1 MNRFVIADPKLCIGC
16 GTCMAACS
24 TVHKA
29 QGLQQAPR
37 LTVMRHE
44 QATMPVQC
52 RHCDDAPCIKVC
64 PVEAIAQTGDCVQLN
79 ESLCIGCNLCAVA
92 CPFGAIQSSGSRPVA
107 MANSYDTYIPCS
119 IRSSNPSTSAG
130 LRCFGEDLLS
140 WEPGVRSIAVK
151 CDLCE
156 FRAEGPACIEAC
168 PSQSLS
174 IVNDTACANAAR
186 DRRLQAANAHPQ
198 GAPAFSASACS
209 AVTTA
214 PVSPDASTTE
224 GSC

>member
-24 TVHKA
+24 EVHKA

-52 RHCDDAPCIKVC
+52 RHCDDAPCSKVC
-64 PVEAIAQTGDCVQLN
+64 PVEAIRQTGDCVQLN

-92 CPFGAIQSSGSRPVA
+92 CPFGAIQSGGSRPVA
-107 MANSYDTYIPCS
+107 VATSYDTYIPSS

-130 LRCFGEDLLS
+130 LGCFGEDLLS

-156 FRAEGPACIEAC
+156 FRAEGPACVGAC
-168 PSQSLS
+168 PSQALKL
-174 IVNDTACANAAR
+174 VNDGDTERAAR
-186 DRRLQAANAHPQ
+186 IRRQQAADTNPQ
-198 GAPAFSASACS
+198 GASAFSAPA
-209 AVTTA
+209 TA
-214 PVSPDASTTE
+214 LPASDLSTTE
-224 GSC
+224 GAC

>member
-24 TVHKA
+24 EVHKA

-52 RHCDDAPCIKVC
+52 RHCDDAPCSKVC
-64 PVEAIAQTGDCVQLN
+64 PVEAIRQTGDCVQLN

-92 CPFGAIQSSGSRPVA
+92 CPFGAIQSGGSRPEAVA
-107 MANSYDTYIPCS
+107 TSYDTYIPCS

-130 LRCFGEDLLS
+130 LGCFGEDLLS
-140 WEPGVRSIAVK
+140 WEPGVRSIAIK

-156 FRAEGPACIEAC
+156 FRADGPACVGAC
-168 PSQSLS
+168 PSQALKL
-174 IVNDTACANAAR
+174 VNDGDTERAAR
-186 DRRLQAANAHPQ
+186 IRRQQAADTNPQ
-198 GAPAFSASACS
+198 GASAFSAPA
-209 AVTTA
+209 TA
-214 PVSPDASTTE
+214 LPASDISTTE
-224 GSC
+224 GAC

>member
-24 TVHKA
+24 EVHKA

-64 PVEAIAQTGDCVQLN
+64 PVEAIRQTGDCVQLN

-92 CPFGAIQSSGSRPVA
+92 CPFGAIQSGGSRPVA
-107 MANSYDTYIPCS
+107 MATSYDTYIPCS

-151 CDLCE
+151 CDLC
-156 FRAEGPACIEAC
+156 AC
-168 PSQSLS
+168 PSQALKL
-174 IVNDTACANAAR
+174 VNDGDTERAAR
-186 DRRLQAANAHPQ
+186 IRRQQAADTNPQ
-198 GAPAFSASACS
+198 GASAFSAPA
-209 AVTTA
+209 TA
-214 PVSPDASTTE
+214 IPASDLSTTE
-224 GSC
+224 GVR

>member
-24 TVHKA
+24 EVHKA

-52 RHCDDAPCIKVC
+52 RHCDDAPCSKVC
-64 PVEAIAQTGDCVQLN
+64 PVEAIRQTGDCVQLN

-92 CPFGAIQSSGSRPVA
+92 CPFGAIQSGGSRPVA
-107 MANSYDTYIPCS
+107 VATSYDTYIPCS

-140 WEPGVRSIAVK
+140 WEPGVRSIAIK

-156 FRAEGPACIEAC
+156 FRADGPACVGAC
-168 PSQSLS
+168 PSQALKL
-174 IVNDTACANAAR
+174 VNDGDTERAAR
-186 DRRLQAANAHPQ
+186 IRRQQAADTNPQ
-198 GAPAFSASACS
+198 WASAFSAPA
-209 AVTTA
+209 TA
-214 PVSPDASTTE
+214 IPASDLSTTE
-224 GSC
+224 GAC

>member
-24 TVHKA
+24 EVHKA

-52 RHCDDAPCIKVC
+52 RHCDDAPCSKVC
-64 PVEAIAQTGDCVQLN
+64 PVEAIRQTGDCVQLN

-92 CPFGAIQSSGSRPVA
+92 CPFGAIQSGGSRPVA
-107 MANSYDTYIPCS
+107 VATSYDTYIPCS

-130 LRCFGEDLLS
+130 LGCFGEDLLS

-156 FRAEGPACIEAC
+156 FRADGPACVDAC
-168 PSQSLS
+168 PSQALKL
-174 IVNDTACANAAR
+174 VNDGDTERAAR
-186 DRRLQAANAHPQ
+186 IRRQQAADTNPQ
-198 GAPAFSASACS
+198 GASSFSAPAKAIPAS
-209 AVTTA
+209 
-214 PVSPDASTTE
+214 DLSTTE
-224 GSC
+224 GAC

>member
-1 MNRFVIADPKLCIGC
+1 MNRFVIADLKLCIGC

-24 TVHKA
+24 EVHKA

-52 RHCDDAPCIKVC
+52 RHCDDAPCSKVC
-64 PVEAIAQTGDCVQLN
+64 PVEAIRQTGDSVQLN

-92 CPFGAIQSSGSRPVA
+92 CPFGAIQSGGSRPVA
-107 MANSYDTYIPCS
+107 VATSYDTYIPSS

-156 FRAEGPACIEAC
+156 FRADGPACVGAC
-168 PSQSLS
+168 PSQALKL
-174 IVNDTACANAAR
+174 VNDGDTERAAR
-186 DRRLQAANAHPQ
+186 IRRQQAADTNPQ
-198 GAPAFSASACS
+198 GASAFSAPA
-209 AVTTA
+209 TA
-214 PVSPDASTTE
+214 LPASDLSTTE
-224 GSC
+224 GVR

>member
-24 TVHKA
+24 EVHKA

-64 PVEAIAQTGDCVQLN
+64 PVEAIRQTGDCVQLN

-92 CPFGAIQSSGSRPVA
+92 CPFGAIQSGGSRPVA
-107 MANSYDTYIPCS
+107 VATSYDTYIPCS

-156 FRAEGPACIEAC
+156 FRTDGPACVGAC
-168 PSQSLS
+168 PSQALKL
-174 IVNDTACANAAR
+174 VNDGDTERAAR
-186 DRRLQAANAHPQ
+186 IRRQQAADTNPQ
-198 GAPAFSASACS
+198 GASAFPAPATALPAS
-209 AVTTA
+209 
-214 PVSPDASTTE
+214 DLSTTE
-224 GSC
+224 GVR

>member
-16 GTCMAACS
+16 GACMAACS
-24 TVHKA
+24 EVHKA

-52 RHCDDAPCIKVC
+52 RHCDDAPCSKVC
-64 PVEAIAQTGDCVQLN
+64 PVEAIRQTGDCVQLN

-92 CPFGAIQSSGSRPVA
+92 CPFGAIQSGGSRPVA
-107 MANSYDTYIPCS
+107 MATSYDTYIPSS

-130 LRCFGEDLLS
+130 LGCFGEDLLS
-140 WEPGVRSIAVK
+140 WEPGVRSIAIK

-156 FRAEGPACIEAC
+156 FRAEGPACVGAC
-168 PSQSLS
+168 PSQALKL
-174 IVNDTACANAAR
+174 VNDGDTERAAR
-186 DRRLQAANAHPQ
+186 IRRQQAADTNPQ
-198 GAPAFSASACS
+198 GASAFSAP
-209 AVTTA
+209 TTA
-214 PVSPDASTTE
+214 IPASDLSTTE
-224 GSC
+224 GVR

>member
-24 TVHKA
+24 EVHKA

-52 RHCDDAPCIKVC
+52 RHCDDAPCSKVC
-64 PVEAIAQTGDCVQLN
+64 PVEAIRQTGDSVQLN

-92 CPFGAIQSSGSRPVA
+92 CPFGAIQSGGSRPVA
-107 MANSYDTYIPCS
+107 VATSYDTYIPCS

-130 LRCFGEDLLS
+130 LGCFGEDLLS

-156 FRAEGPACIEAC
+156 FRADGPACVGAC
-168 PSQSLS
+168 PSQALKL
-174 IVNDTACANAAR
+174 VNDGDTERAAR
-186 DRRLQAANAHPQ
+186 IRRQQAADTNPQ
-198 GAPAFSASACS
+198 GASAFSAPA
-209 AVTTA
+209 TA
-214 PVSPDASTTE
+214 IPASDLSTTE
-224 GSC
+224 GAC

>member
-24 TVHKA
+24 EVHKA

-52 RHCDDAPCIKVC
+52 RHCDDAPCSKVC
-64 PVEAIAQTGDCVQLN
+64 PVEAIRQTGDCVQLN

-107 MANSYDTYIPCS
+107 MATSYDTYIPSS

-156 FRAEGPACIEAC
+156 FRTEGPACVDAC
-168 PSQSLS
+168 PSQALKL
-174 IVNDTACANAAR
+174 VNDSDTERAAHI
-186 DRRLQAANAHPQ
+186 RRQQAADTNPQ
-198 GAPAFSASACS
+198 GASAFSALPAS
-209 AVTTA
+209 
-214 PVSPDASTTE
+214 DLSTTE
-224 GSC
+224 GAC

>member
-1 MNRFVIADPKLCIGC
+1 
-16 GTCMAACS
+16 
-24 TVHKA
+24 
-29 QGLQQAPR
+29 
-37 LTVMRHE
+37 
-44 QATMPVQC
+44 MPVQC
-52 RHCDDAPCIKVC
+52 RHCEDAPCIKVC
-64 PVEAIAQTGDCVQLN
+64 PVEAIAQTDDCVQLN

-92 CPFGAIQSSGSRPVA
+92 CPFGAIQSGGSRPVA
-107 MANSYDTYIPCS
+107 MANSYDTYIPSS

-174 IVNDTACANAAR
+174 MVNDSACASAAR

-198 GAPAFSASACS
+198 GAPAFSASACT
-209 AVTTA
+209 ATATT
-214 PVSPDASTTE
+214 PPSPDASITE
-224 GSC
+224 GVR

>member
-24 TVHKA
+24 EVHKA

-64 PVEAIAQTGDCVQLN
+64 PVEAIRQTGDCVQLN

-92 CPFGAIQSSGSRPVA
+92 CPFGAIQSGGSRPVA
-107 MANSYDTYIPCS
+107 VATSYDTYIPCS

-156 FRAEGPACIEAC
+156 FRTDGPACVDAC
-168 PSQSLS
+168 PSQALKL
-174 IVNDTACANAAR
+174 VNDGDTERAVR
-186 DRRLQAANAHPQ
+186 IRRQQAANTNPQ
-198 GAPAFSASACS
+198 GASAFSAPA
-209 AVTTA
+209 TA
-214 PVSPDASTTE
+214 TPASDLSTTE
-224 GSC
+224 GAR

>member
-24 TVHKA
+24 EVHKA

-37 LTVMRHE
+37 LTVMRHK

-52 RHCDDAPCIKVC
+52 RHCDDAPCSKVC
-64 PVEAIAQTGDCVQLN
+64 PVEAIRQTGDCVQLN

-92 CPFGAIQSSGSRPVA
+92 CPFGAIQSGGSRPVA
-107 MANSYDTYIPCS
+107 VATSYDTYIPCS

-130 LRCFGEDLLS
+130 LGCFGEDLLS
-140 WEPGVRSIAVK
+140 WEPGVRSIAIK

-156 FRAEGPACIEAC
+156 FRAEGPACVGAC
-168 PSQSLS
+168 PSQALKL
-174 IVNDTACANAAR
+174 VNDGDTERAAR
-186 DRRLQAANAHPQ
+186 IRRLQAADTHPQ
-198 GAPAFSASACS
+198 GACAFSAPAKATPAS
-209 AVTTA
+209 
-214 PVSPDASTTE
+214 DLSTTE
-224 GSC
+224 GAC

>member
-24 TVHKA
+24 EVHKA

-52 RHCDDAPCIKVC
+52 RHCDDAPCSKVC
-64 PVEAIAQTGDCVQLN
+64 PVEAIRQTGDCVQLN

-92 CPFGAIQSSGSRPVA
+92 CPFGAIQSGGSRPVA
-107 MANSYDTYIPCS
+107 VATSYDTYIPSS
-119 IRSSNPSTSAG
+119 IRSSYPSTSAG

-156 FRAEGPACIEAC
+156 FRADGPACVDAC
-168 PSQSLS
+168 PSQALKL
-174 IVNDTACANAAR
+174 VNDGDTERAAR
-186 DRRLQAANAHPQ
+186 IRRQQAADTNPQ
-198 GAPAFSASACS
+198 GASAFSAPA
-209 AVTTA
+209 TA
-214 PVSPDASTTE
+214 ILASDLSTTE
-224 GSC
+224 GAC

>member
-24 TVHKA
+24 EVHRA

-64 PVEAIAQTGDCVQLN
+64 PVEAIRQTGDCVQLN

-92 CPFGAIQSSGSRPVA
+92 CPFGAIQSGGSRPVA
-107 MANSYDTYIPCS
+107 VATSYDTYIPCS

-156 FRAEGPACIEAC
+156 FRTDGPACVGAC
-168 PSQSLS
+168 PSQALKL
-174 IVNDTACANAAR
+174 VNDGDTERAAR
-186 DRRLQAANAHPQ
+186 IRRQQAADTNPQ
-198 GAPAFSASACS
+198 GASAFSAPA
-209 AVTTA
+209 TTLPA
-214 PVSPDASTTE
+214 SDLSTTE
-224 GSC
+224 GAR

>member
-24 TVHKA
+24 EVHKA

-64 PVEAIAQTGDCVQLN
+64 PVEAIRQTGDCVQLN

-92 CPFGAIQSSGSRPVA
+92 CPFGAIQSGGSRPVA
-107 MANSYDTYIPCS
+107 MATSYDTYIPCS

-156 FRAEGPACIEAC
+156 FRTDGPACVGAC
-168 PSQSLS
+168 PSQALKL
-174 IVNDTACANAAR
+174 VNDGDTERTAR
-186 DRRLQAANAHPQ
+186 IRRQQAADTTPQ
-198 GAPAFSASACS
+198 GASAFSAPA
-209 AVTTA
+209 TA
-214 PVSPDASTTE
+214 IPVSDLSTTE
-224 GSC
+224 GVR

>member
-24 TVHKA
+24 EVHKA

-52 RHCDDAPCIKVC
+52 RHCDDAPCSKVC
-64 PVEAIAQTGDCVQLN
+64 PVEAIRQTGDCVQLN

-92 CPFGAIQSSGSRPVA
+92 CPFGAIQSGGSRPVA
-107 MANSYDTYIPCS
+107 VATSYDTYIPSS

-130 LRCFGEDLLS
+130 LGCFGEDLLS

-156 FRAEGPACIEAC
+156 FRADGPACVDVC
-168 PSQSLS
+168 PSQALKL
-174 IVNDTACANAAR
+174 VNDGDTERAAR
-186 DRRLQAANAHPQ
+186 IRRQQAADTNPQ
-198 GAPAFSASACS
+198 GASAFSAPA
-209 AVTTA
+209 TA
-214 PVSPDASTTE
+214 LPASDLSTTE
-224 GSC
+224 GAC

>member
-24 TVHKA
+24 SVHKA

-44 QATMPVQC
+44 LATMPVQC

-64 PVEAIAQTGDCVQLN
+64 PVEAIAQTDDSVQIN

-92 CPFGAIQSSGSRPVA
+92 CPFGAVQSAGSRPVA
-107 MANSYDTYIPCS
+107 MATSYDTYIPCS

-130 LRCFGEDLLS
+130 LRCFGDDLLS

-156 FRAEGPACIEAC
+156 FREQGPACIDAC
-168 PSQSLS
+168 PSQALTL
-174 IVNDTACANAAR
+174 VNDKACTAVTRARRECAAT
-186 DRRLQAANAHPQ
+186 ANPE
-198 GAPAFSASACS
+198 GAPAFTGSSLLASS
-209 AVTTA
+209 Q
-214 PVSPDASTTE
+214 PLDSSSTE
-224 GSC
+224 GTR

>member
-24 TVHKA
+24 EVHKA

-52 RHCDDAPCIKVC
+52 RHCDDAPCSKVC
-64 PVEAIAQTGDCVQLN
+64 PVEAIRQTGDCVQLN

-92 CPFGAIQSSGSRPVA
+92 CPFGAIQSGGSRPVA
-107 MANSYDTYIPCS
+107 MATSYDTYIPSS

-130 LRCFGEDLLS
+130 LGCFGEDLLS
-140 WEPGVRSIAVK
+140 WEPGVRSIAIK

-156 FRAEGPACIEAC
+156 FRADGPACVGAC
-168 PSQSLS
+168 PSQALKL
-174 IVNDTACANAAR
+174 VNDGDTERAAR
-186 DRRLQAANAHPQ
+186 IRRQQAADTNPQ
-198 GAPAFSASACS
+198 GASAFSAPA
-209 AVTTA
+209 TA
-214 PVSPDASTTE
+214 LPTSDLSTTE
-224 GSC
+224 GVR

>member
-24 TVHKA
+24 EVHKA

-52 RHCDDAPCIKVC
+52 RHCDDAPCSKVC
-64 PVEAIAQTGDCVQLN
+64 PVEAIRQTGDCVQLN

-92 CPFGAIQSSGSRPVA
+92 CPFGAIQSGGSRPVA
-107 MANSYDTYIPCS
+107 VATSYDTYIPSS

-130 LRCFGEDLLS
+130 LGCFGEDLLS
-140 WEPGVRSIAVK
+140 WEPGVRSIAIK

-156 FRAEGPACIEAC
+156 FRADGPACVGAC
-168 PSQSLS
+168 PSQALKL
-174 IVNDTACANAAR
+174 VNDGDTERAAR
-186 DRRLQAANAHPQ
+186 TRRQQAADTNPQ
-198 GAPAFSASACS
+198 GASAFSAPA
-209 AVTTA
+209 TA
-214 PVSPDASTTE
+214 LPASDLSTTE
-224 GSC
+224 GAC

>member
-1 MNRFVIADPKLCIGC
+1 
-16 GTCMAACS
+16 
-24 TVHKA
+24 
-29 QGLQQAPR
+29 
-37 LTVMRHE
+37 
-44 QATMPVQC
+44 MPVQC

-64 PVEAIAQTGDCVQLN
+64 PVEAIRQTGDCVQLN

-92 CPFGAIQSSGSRPVA
+92 CPFGAIQSVGSRPVA

-156 FRAEGPACIEAC
+156 FRADGPACVGAC
-168 PSQSLS
+168 PSQALKL
-174 IVNDTACANAAR
+174 VNDGDTERAAR
-186 DRRLQAANAHPQ
+186 IRRQQAADTNPQ
-198 GAPAFSASACS
+198 GASAFSAPA
-209 AVTTA
+209 TA
-214 PVSPDASTTE
+214 TPASDLSTTE
-224 GSC
+224 GVR

>member
-24 TVHKA
+24 EVHKA

-52 RHCDDAPCIKVC
+52 RHCEDAPCIKVC
-64 PVEAIAQTGDCVQLN
+64 PVEAIRQTGDCVQLN

-92 CPFGAIQSSGSRPVA
+92 CPFGAISSGGSRPVA

-119 IRSSNPSTSAG
+119 VRSSNPSTSAG

-156 FRAEGPACIEAC
+156 FRTGGPACIEAC
-168 PSQSLS
+168 PSQALKL
-174 IVNDTACANAAR
+174 VNDGDTERAAR
-186 DRRLQAANAHPQ
+186 ERRQQAASAHPQ
-198 GAPAFSASACS
+198 GASAFSAPASSDSSITEEAC
-209 AVTTA
+209 
-214 PVSPDASTTE
+214 
-224 GSC
+224 

>member
-24 TVHKA
+24 EVHKA

-52 RHCDDAPCIKVC
+52 RHCDDAPCSKVC
-64 PVEAIAQTGDCVQLN
+64 PVEAICQTGDSVQLN

-92 CPFGAIQSSGSRPVA
+92 CPFGAIQSGGSRPVA
-107 MANSYDTYIPCS
+107 VATSYDTYISCS

-140 WEPGVRSIAVK
+140 WEPGVRSIAIK

-156 FRAEGPACIEAC
+156 FRADGPACVGAC
-168 PSQSLS
+168 PSQALKL
-174 IVNDTACANAAR
+174 VNDSDTERVAR
-186 DRRLQAANAHPQ
+186 IRRQQAADTNPQ
-198 GAPAFSASACS
+198 GASAFSAPAKATPAS
-209 AVTTA
+209 
-214 PVSPDASTTE
+214 DLSTTE
-224 GSC
+224 GAC

>member
-64 PVEAIAQTGDCVQLN
+64 PVEAICQTEDAVQLN

-92 CPFGAIQSSGSRPVA
+92 CPFGAIQSGGSRPVA
-107 MANSYDTYIPCS
+107 LATSYDTYIPCS

-130 LRCFGEDLLS
+130 LSCFGEDLLS
-140 WEPGVRSIAVK
+140 WEPGVRAIAVK

-156 FRAEGPACIEAC
+156 FRAQGPACIEAC
-168 PSQSLS
+168 PSQALTL
-174 IVNDTACANAAR
+174 VNDSTCASVAR
-186 DRRLQAANAHPQ
+186 ERRLQAASAHPE
-198 GAPAFSASACS
+198 GATTFSAAH
-209 AVTTA
+209 AA
-214 PVSPDASTTE
+214 PHSSSTQ
-224 GSC
+224 GDR

>member
-24 TVHKA
+24 EVHKA

-52 RHCDDAPCIKVC
+52 RHCDDAPCSKVC
-64 PVEAIAQTGDCVQLN
+64 PVEAIRQTGDCVQLN

-92 CPFGAIQSSGSRPVA
+92 CPFGAIQSGGSRPVA
-107 MANSYDTYIPCS
+107 VATSYDTYIPSS

-130 LRCFGEDLLS
+130 LGCFGEDLLS
-140 WEPGVRSIAVK
+140 WEPGVRSIAIK

-156 FRAEGPACIEAC
+156 FRADGPACVGAC
-168 PSQSLS
+168 PSQALKL
-174 IVNDTACANAAR
+174 VNDGDTERAAR
-186 DRRLQAANAHPQ
+186 IRRQQAADTNPQ
-198 GAPAFSASACS
+198 GASAFSAPA
-209 AVTTA
+209 TA
-214 PVSPDASTTE
+214 IPASDLSTTE
-224 GSC
+224 GVR

>member
-24 TVHKA
+24 EVHKA

-52 RHCDDAPCIKVC
+52 RHCDDAPCSKVC
-64 PVEAIAQTGDCVQLN
+64 PVEAIRQTGDCVQLN

-92 CPFGAIQSSGSRPVA
+92 CPFGAIQSGGSRPVA
-107 MANSYDTYIPCS
+107 VATSYDTYISCS

-130 LRCFGEDLLS
+130 LGCFGEDLLS

-156 FRAEGPACIEAC
+156 FRADGPACVGAC
-168 PSQSLS
+168 PSQALKL
-174 IVNDTACANAAR
+174 INDGDTERAAR
-186 DRRLQAANAHPQ
+186 IRRQQAADTNPQ
-198 GAPAFSASACS
+198 GASAFSAPA
-209 AVTTA
+209 TA
-214 PVSPDASTTE
+214 IPASDLSTTE
-224 GSC
+224 GVR

>member
-24 TVHKA
+24 EVHKA

-52 RHCDDAPCIKVC
+52 RHCDDAPCSKVC
-64 PVEAIAQTGDCVQLN
+64 PVEAIRQTGDCVQLN

-92 CPFGAIQSSGSRPVA
+92 CPFGAIQSGGSRPVA
-107 MANSYDTYIPCS
+107 MATSYDTYIPSS

-130 LRCFGEDLLS
+130 LGCFGEDLLS
-140 WEPGVRSIAVK
+140 WEPGVRSIAIK

-156 FRAEGPACIEAC
+156 FRADGPACVGAC
-168 PSQSLS
+168 PSQALKL
-174 IVNDTACANAAR
+174 VNDGDTERAAR
-186 DRRLQAANAHPQ
+186 IRRQQAADTNPQ
-198 GAPAFSASACS
+198 GASAFSAPA
-209 AVTTA
+209 TA
-214 PVSPDASTTE
+214 IPASDLSTTE
-224 GSC
+224 GAC

>member
-29 QGLQQAPR
+29 KGLQQAPR

-64 PVEAIAQTGDCVQLN
+64 PVEAICQTEDSVQLN

-92 CPFGAIQSSGSRPVA
+92 CPFGAISSGGSRPVA
-107 MANSYDTYIPCS
+107 MATSYDSYIPCS
-119 IRSSNPSTSAG
+119 VRSSNPSTSAG

-140 WEPGVRSIAVK
+140 WEPGVRAIAVK
-151 CDLCE
+151 CDLCA
-156 FRAEGPACIEAC
+156 FREEGPACIDAC
-168 PSQSLS
+168 PSQALTLVSEDDS
-174 IVNDTACANAAR
+174 AR
-186 DRRLQAANAHPQ
+186 SARERRLQAAQSHPE
-198 GAPAFSASACS
+198 GAPAFSA
-209 AVTTA
+209 TA
-214 PVSPDASTTE
+214 SPSSPHSLTAKGDR
-224 GSC
+224 

>member
-24 TVHKA
+24 EVHKA

-52 RHCDDAPCIKVC
+52 RHCDDAPCSKVC
-64 PVEAIAQTGDCVQLN
+64 PVEAIRQTGDCVQLN

-92 CPFGAIQSSGSRPVA
+92 CPFGAIQSGGSRPVA
-107 MANSYDTYIPCS
+107 VATSYDTYIPSS

-130 LRCFGEDLLS
+130 LGCFGEDLLS
-140 WEPGVRSIAVK
+140 WEPGVRSIAIK

-156 FRAEGPACIEAC
+156 FRADGPACVGAC
-168 PSQSLS
+168 PSQALKL
-174 IVNDTACANAAR
+174 VNDGDTERAAR
-186 DRRLQAANAHPQ
+186 IRRQQAADTNPQ
-198 GAPAFSASACS
+198 GASAFSAPA
-209 AVTTA
+209 TA
-214 PVSPDASTTE
+214 LPASDLSTTE
-224 GSC
+224 GAC

>member
-24 TVHKA
+24 EVHKA

-52 RHCDDAPCIKVC
+52 RHCDDAPCSKVC
-64 PVEAIAQTGDCVQLN
+64 PVEAIRQTGDCVQLN

-92 CPFGAIQSSGSRPVA
+92 CPFGAIQSGGSRPVA
-107 MANSYDTYIPCS
+107 VATSYDTYIPCS

-130 LRCFGEDLLS
+130 LCCFGEDLLS

-156 FRAEGPACIEAC
+156 FRAEGPACVGAC
-168 PSQSLS
+168 PSQALKL
-174 IVNDTACANAAR
+174 VNDGDTERAAR
-186 DRRLQAANAHPQ
+186 IRRQQAADTNPQ
-198 GAPAFSASACS
+198 GASAFSAPA
-209 AVTTA
+209 TA
-214 PVSPDASTTE
+214 TPASDLSTTE
-224 GSC
+224 GAC